1 MKTGDESEEDVTT
14 FRFWPHRKRKRD
26 EIDAEIRSHLQMAAR
41 DRIERGEIRRQAVA
55 AGAQPRRAMKTDPVI
70 VLRSE

>member
-14 FRFWPHRKRKRD
+14 FRFWPHRKRER
-26 EIDAEIRSHLQMAAR
+26 EIDAEIRSHLLMAAR